1 MEFESIGKPDI
12 VHGKGAPGKAQLY
25 IDDKLAGETQIPYTL
40 PFSLGLGA
48 GAAVGCDPGS
58 PTIPVYKP
66 PFKFT
71 GKTYQTVI
79 DVSGE
84 LIR

>member
-12 VHGKGAPGKAQLY
+12 VHGKGSPVKAQLY
-25 IDDKLAGETQIPYTL
+25 IDDKLAGETQIQYTL

-48 GAAVGCDPGS
+48 GAAVGCDLGS

-66 PFKFT
+66 LKFT
-71 GKTYQTVI
+71 GKTYQAVI